1 MEKILK
7 IQSEQGFSETA
18 IPAAFINS
26 KLLDI
31 IIPGNGTYDLS
42 QSYIN
47 VNMEVVTF
55 ANGAGQGG
63 NIPAGFV
70 PSDTALYNNE
80 IRFIQDITNGRAYRS
95 KCAVMVRN
103 ADMFSANRGMVESIR
118 RVNTLREILSNVDDD
133 KAEQHAGL
141 DRMGALQG
149 RRGTGNQTSSLVQI
163 IGSNC
168 NVAGVADVTMKAQKL
183 SRDYRIP
190 LSDLFGVGNAQW
202 NGDVYGDTRL
212 HLELQPNLLHI
223 QQLGGNEGT
232 DTYLGTPW
240 GGIVD
245 YDAAGSGILPANQP
259 MGTIA
264 SGRPLVTRIIYNN
277 FQLKLPF
284 YVGQAVVFN
293 ATTDAGGGGA
303 VTTAYVIIDAIEYN
317 LGTNNA
323 AQPTGTGQVRIWTRT
338 PVHTAGAADENITG
352 ITIKAHTSNPTTDE
366 IRINRAEIVLSE
378 MVGQNGPDKINYTT
392 YSTEEVQGNGLG
404 RLNKQI
410 VCEPNAQNLIV
421 AHCNSGEIAP
431 DRPWTD
437 YRLAIDNVDQTGN
450 RDIPFN
456 KPLHKD
462 RILRFEQ
469 NRGTY
474 PSNTSLQLMQT
485 AEAQGATNQKDM
497 FPILE
502 TLPITQS
509 QKIVNL
515 ELTSAGAQDVVFYK
529 ELIRTI

>member
-1 MEKILK
+1 M
-7 IQSEQGFSETA
+7 
-18 IPAAFINS
+18 
-26 KLLDI
+26 
-31 IIPGNGTYDLS
+31 
-42 QSYIN
+42 
-47 VNMEVVTF
+47 
-55 ANGAGQGG
+55 
-63 NIPAGFV
+63 
-70 PSDTALYNNE
+70 
-80 IRFIQDITNGRAYRS
+80 
-95 KCAVMVRN
+95 
-103 ADMFSANRGMVESIR
+103 
-118 RVNTLREILSNVDDD
+118 
-133 KAEQHAGL
+133 
-141 DRMGALQG
+141 
-149 RRGTGNQTSSLVQI
+149 
-163 IGSNC
+163 
-168 NVAGVADVTMKAQKL
+168 
-183 SRDYRIP
+183 
-190 LSDLFGVGNAQW
+190 
-202 NGDVYGDTRL
+202 
-212 HLELQPNLLHI
+212 
-223 QQLGGNEGT
+223 
-232 DTYLGTPW
+232 
-240 GGIVD
+240 
-245 YDAAGSGILPANQP
+245 
-259 MGTIA
+259 
-264 SGRPLVTRIIYNN
+264 
-277 FQLKLPF
+277 
-284 YVGQAVVFN
+284 VFN

-303 VTTAYVIIDAIEYN
+303 VTTAYVIIDAVEYN

-323 AQPTGTGQVRIWTRT
+323 AQPTGTGEVRIWTRT

-352 ITIKAHTSNPTTDE
+352 ITIHAHTSNPTTDQ

-431 DRPWTD
+431 DRAWTD

-485 AEAQGATNQKDM
+485 GEAQGAANQKDM

>member
-47 VNMEVVTF
+47 VNMEVVSF
-55 ANGAGQGG
+55 ANGAGKGG

-70 PSDTALYNNE
+70 QSDTACYNNE
-80 IRFIQDITNGRAYRS
+80 IRFLQDSTNTSAYRS

-141 DRMGALQG
+141 DRMGALEG
-149 RRGTGNQTSSLVQI
+149 RRGTGNETSSLVQI

-168 NVAGVADVTMKAQKL
+168 NVAGVADLTMKAQKL

-202 NGDVYGDTRL
+202 NGDVYGDTRI
-212 HLELQPNLLHI
+212 HLELQPNLLQI
-223 QQLGGNEGT
+223 QELGGDEGT
-232 DTYLGTPW
+232 DTYLGTAW
-240 GGIVD
+240 GAIVS
-245 YDAAGSGILPANQP
+245 YNAAGSGQLPANQP
-259 MGTIA
+259 LGTIA
-264 SGRPLVTRIIYNN
+264 SGRPLVTQIIYNN

-293 ATTDAGGGGA
+293 ATSSVGGG
-303 VTTAYVIIDAIEYN
+303 VTATYVIIDAIEYN
-317 LGTNNA
+317 LGTNDA
-323 AQPTGTGQVRIWTRT
+323 AQPTGTGQVQIWTRT
-338 PVHTAGAADENITG
+338 PVYTAAGAAEDITA
-352 ITIKAHTSNPTTDE
+352 ITIHAHTSNPTTDQ

-378 MVGQNGPDKINYTT
+378 MVGTNGPDKINYTT
-392 YSTEEVQGNGLG
+392 YSTEEVQGNGLL

-431 DRPWTD
+431 DRSWTD
-437 YRLAIDNVDQTGN
+437 YRLAINNVDQTGN
-450 RDIPFN
+450 RDIPWN

-474 PSNTSLQLMQT
+474 PSNTSLQLLKTEETQT
-485 AEAQGATNQKDM
+485 GAANQIDM

-502 TLPITQS
+502 TLPITQA

-529 ELIRTI
+529 ELIRSI